1 MNETSSR
8 ICTLIPSLKHLFA
21 SFHLTPVIST
31 SLWCLFAALQ
41 VHWDKKQSALFS
53 QQFLRGK
60 YARSRSYS
68 ETNKTESYP
77 TFICIY
83 STLISPQRK
92 KSLNSI
98 YLSLPHHDY
107 SGTTTCH
114 LAIWSLWAI
123 TNL

>member
-1 MNETSSR
+1 MNESSSL

-41 VHWDKKQSALFS
+41 IHWDKKQSVLFS

-60 YARSRSYS
+60 YARSQSYS

-77 TFICIY
+77 
-83 STLISPQRK
+83 STSLRETQTLGTPTHTHTHNYMYIFHSYFPAK
-92 KSLNSI
+92 KEVTELYI
-98 YLSLPHHDY
+98 LKP
-107 SGTTTCH
+107 
-114 LAIWSLWAI
+114 AI
-123 TNL
+123 T